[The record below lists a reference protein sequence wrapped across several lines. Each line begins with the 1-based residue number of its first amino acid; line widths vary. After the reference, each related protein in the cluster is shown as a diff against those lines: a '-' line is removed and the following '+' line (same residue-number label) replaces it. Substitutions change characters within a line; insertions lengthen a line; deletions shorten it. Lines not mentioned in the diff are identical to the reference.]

1 MSATDPSPFIV
12 KIFDCFETTNHI
24 YIILEYCN
32 SGNLLELSKKR
43 KKENN
48 RFTEKECVNIIY

>member
-1 MSATDPSPFIV
+1 MSASDPSPFIV

-32 SGNLLELSKKR
+32 SGNLLELSRKR

-48 RFTEKECVNIIY
+48 RFTE